1 MQNELG
7 RIVGL
12 VTPLFS
18 DAHPRVRHA
27 ACQCMYVYMSGISTS
42 PRLSS
47 FALFCSGQLCTDL
60 EEIIQEQHPQELI
73 GALVPA
79 LEDAEP
85 RVHAHA
91 AAALIN
97 FCEGVARDTLVP
109 FLDPIVE
116 RLLRLLKNNNVKR

>member
-1 MQNELG
+1 M
-7 RIVGL
+7 
-12 VTPLFS
+12 P
-18 DAHPRVRHA
+18 D
-27 ACQCMYVYMSGISTS
+27 
-42 PRLSS
+42 
-47 FALFCSGQLCTDL
+47 
-60 EEIIQEQHPQELI
+60 QEQHPQELI

-116 RLLRLLKNNNVKR
+116 RLLRLLKNNNGKR

>member
-1 MQNELG
+1 MHVRVHSRHFNLT
-7 RIVGL
+7 
-12 VTPLFS
+12 TPHLIF
-18 DAHPRVRHA
+18 PF
-27 ACQCMYVYMSGISTS
+27 I
-42 PRLSS
+42 
-47 FALFCSGQLCTDL
+47 SGQLCTDL

-116 RLLRLLKNNNVKR
+116 RLLRLLKNNNGRR